1 MTAASRTTVRDFQKM
16 KAEGTPIAM
25 LTAYDETSARLG
37 ELAGV
42 NALLVGDTLGMVI
55 QGHQT
60 TLPVTLDHII
70 YHAQIVTRVTTVP
83 FIIGDMP
90 FMTYNI
96 SPEQA
101 MANAGRLM
109 QESGVGAVKMEGGAS
124 LAPTIARIVQA
135 GIPVMGHIGLQPQ
148 SVHKY
153 GGMRVQGRDDAE
165 DARRL
170 LADAHAVQDAGAFAM
185 VVEGVPVELGKM
197 ITEQV
202 HIPTIGIA
210 AGPHCDG
217 QVQVFHDLLGL
228 FDAFKP
234 RHVRRYIEGAKL
246 FREAIASYVDDVQ
259 NHRFPTAEHAFAMK
273 PDVLAALTS
282 MNGADED

>member
-1 MTAASRTTVRDFQKM
+1 MTAASRFTVRDIHKL
-16 KAEGTPIAM
+16 KEDGTPIAM
-25 LTAYDETSARLG
+25 LTAYDETSARLA

-42 NALLVGDTLGMVI
+42 PMLLVGDSLGMVI

-60 TLPVTLDHII
+60 PLPVTLDHII
-70 YHAQIVTRVTTVP
+70 YHAQIVTRVTTQPLVV
-83 FIIGDMP
+83 GDMP

-101 MANAGRLM
+101 LANAGRLM
-109 QESGVGAVKMEGGAS
+109 QASGVGAIKMEGGTY

-135 GIPVMGHIGLQPQ
+135 GIPVMGHVGLQPQ
-148 SVHKY
+148 SIHKY
-153 GGMRVQGRDDAE
+153 GGMRVQGRDNVDA
-165 DARRL
+165 ARKL
-170 LADAHAVQDAGAFAM
+170 LADAQAVEDAGAFAM

-202 HIPTIGIA
+202 RIPTIGIA

-228 FDAFKP
+228 FDAFQP
-234 RHVRRYIEGAKL
+234 RHVRRYAEGAQV
-246 FREAIASYVDDVQ
+246 FREAIASYVDDVK
-259 NHRFPTAEHAFAMK
+259 NRRFPTDEHAFAMK
-273 PDVLAALTS
+273 PEVLAQL
-282 MNGADED
+282 NGTETEDK